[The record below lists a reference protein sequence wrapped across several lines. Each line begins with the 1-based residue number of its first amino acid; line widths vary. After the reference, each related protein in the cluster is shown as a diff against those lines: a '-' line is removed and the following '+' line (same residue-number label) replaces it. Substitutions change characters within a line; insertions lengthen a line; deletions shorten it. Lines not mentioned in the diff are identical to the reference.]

1 VSSLSVQLLVL
12 VPAAAALAG
21 LLLRT
26 RRPLSGLVAAAA
38 SGLTVLLSLLQWATT
53 EPGARTVAT
62 IGPLATGE
70 LAVPLHLLTDRAAAL
85 IAFAVALVGLAVQVF
100 SIWYLR
106 DDPRYPV
113 FAATVSLF
121 LAAMLL
127 VVQSGDLILTLIGWE
142 VMGWCSYLLIGH
154 TSTRESA
161 RRAAHKALLVTCTA
175 DIGFIV
181 GLVILGVGA
190 RSTDIASVLEFW
202 AGPQQQATAG
212 LRDAAPGLTAA
223 LVGLLI
229 GIAGKS
235 GLIPFHDWL
244 PDAMEGPTPASALI
258 HAATMVAAG
267 SYVIARFFPL
277 YAASGAARLLLA
289 VLAGVTMV
297 WAALLAFAQSDV
309 KRLLAYST
317 LSQVAMMLA
326 ALAVVPAADG
336 PAPGLAHL
344 FSHALFKSLLF
355 LAIGWLSVIAG
366 GTAFAVLRGTARG
379 RGGLQVSLAVGLLA
393 LAGVP
398 PLVGFFSKESVIGA
412 AEAGL
417 QGKDSAAAWVVLAAL
432 VLTVPLTAAYC
443 TRAWLVVSARPLSP
457 TEEADLLADVEGAT
471 GQAESDALAAPAGDD
486 RPTARHVRSVS
497 GASAVVV
504 FGLAV
509 LTVVGGLFLPAF
521 EGPLHLGLT
530 TAVLSLLLIGG
541 AAAAVRAVAPAGADP
556 AVGLGPRWGV
566 RSDQGF
572 GVDRAYVAVG
582 RAVLALARL
591 VVVLDEDVV
600 DAYPRG
606 AARLSGLLGTA
617 AGRRHRG
624 ASSPGLVA
632 LVIGVVAL
640 AVAGVT
646 VWH

>member
-1 VSSLSVQLLVL
+1 
-12 VPAAAALAG
+12 
-21 LLLRT
+21 
-26 RRPLSGLVAAAA
+26 
-38 SGLTVLLSLLQWATT
+38 
-53 EPGARTVAT
+53 
-62 IGPLATGE
+62 
-70 LAVPLHLLTDRAAAL
+70 
-85 IAFAVALVGLAVQVF
+85 
-100 SIWYLR
+100 
-106 DDPRYPV
+106 
-113 FAATVSLF
+113 
-121 LAAMLL
+121 
-127 VVQSGDLILTLIGWE
+127 
-142 VMGWCSYLLIGH
+142 
-154 TSTRESA
+154 
-161 RRAAHKALLVTCTA
+161 
-175 DIGFIV
+175 
-181 GLVILGVGA
+181 
-190 RSTDIASVLEFW
+190 
-202 AGPQQQATAG
+202 
-212 LRDAAPGLTAA
+212 
-223 LVGLLI
+223 
-229 GIAGKS
+229 
-235 GLIPFHDWL
+235 
-244 PDAMEGPTPASALI
+244 
-258 HAATMVAAG
+258 
-267 SYVIARFFPL
+267 
-277 YAASGAARLLLA
+277 
-289 VLAGVTMV
+289 
-297 WAALLAFAQSDV
+297 
-309 KRLLAYST
+309 
-317 LSQVAMMLA
+317 
-326 ALAVVPAADG
+326 
-336 PAPGLAHL
+336 
-344 FSHALFKSLLF
+344 
-355 LAIGWLSVIAG
+355 
-366 GTAFAVLRGTARG
+366 VLRGTARG
-379 RGGLQVSLAVGLLA
+379 RGRLQVSLAVGLLA

-412 AEAGL
+412 AAAGL
-417 QGKDSAAAWVVLAAL
+417 QGKDPAAAWVVLAAL

-443 TRAWLVVSARPLSP
+443 TRAWLVVCARPLSP

-486 RPTARHVRSVS
+486 RPTARHLRSVS

-504 FGLAV
+504 CGLAV

-556 AVGLGPRWGV
+556 AVALGPRWGV

-617 AGRRHRG
+617 AESRHRG